1 VASEHP
7 LWHFSLAVYRMPGV
21 SDACLR
27 LQDDAG
33 ADVNLLL
40 YFCWL
45 ATVRDAALDEAEIRR
60 AVDATADWRDQ
71 VVRPLRGVRRW
82 MKDGAAGMP
91 RDSVEGLRSDVKR
104 VELES
109 EQLQQDLLFRLGGAG
124 VRAAAGGADARARA
138 EENIARYFKVIRVS
152 AAAAVDADL
161 RTIFA
166 AAIPD

>member
-1 VASEHP
+1 MASEHP

-21 SDACLR
+21 SAACLR

-45 ATVRDAALDEAEIRR
+45 ATVRDAPLDEAEIRR
-60 AVDATADWRDQ
+60 IVDATADWRDR

-82 MKDGAAGMP
+82 LKDGAAGMP

-109 EQLQQDLLFRLGGAG
+109 EQLQQDLLFRLAGPGA
-124 VRAAAGGADARARA
+124 RAAAGGAAARARA
-138 EENIARYFKVIRVS
+138 EENIARYFKVIGAS
-152 AAAAVDADL
+152 AAAATDADL